1 MLQAN
6 QHGSGG
12 GGGGE
17 GGRTGMMVMWQ
28 STLQQQF
35 SHIAL
40 SLFLDHTRTVWL
52 ALGKDTLSPRL
63 HPRLRM

>member
-1 MLQAN
+1 
-6 QHGSGG
+6 
-12 GGGGE
+12 
-17 GGRTGMMVMWQ
+17 MMVMWQ

-52 ALGKDTLSPRL
+52 ALGNETLSPRRQ
-63 HPRLRM
+63 PRLRM